1 MHFTSNEKTSK
12 KKATTERRVDIAAS
26 PENTKFI
33 RMTKD
38 FPNGGLT
45 EARVKKIRNIVLMKN
60 KNSSDASDENSKL
73 LQIALSISQV
83 DEDTLIL
90 EVKGQYGLVK
100 QAYDRILKFMKKK
113 IIKRNSCLL
122 LNDNKCIEVDVK
134 LDIRRDFGFQY
145 SLGYEE
151 CLWIHDVEDNSQF
164 REIFGRKARKG
175 AVITHLA
182 LLSDHDNM
190 QEISDPGMMDRL
202 KGKAAQTGEQWV
214 AARICLS
221 WDEHLGGIDRDR
233 FISRKNGG
241 IMPRMRS
248 KSNSSYWYRTKGD
261 HRQCFLPHVP
271 PPVAASMRNSNG
283 NVPFQTIPRK
293 RKEDRAPDSSNENK
307 KARRADN
314 DRENNKNKKA
324 RRADNDTENNEKKK
338 ARKVDNGRETFI
350 EKMKNVEDIE
360 FKNRGIHIQSSRGT
374 MWAAHKKLFGEKCG
388 ETCTCPSQLS
398 ALTKDVVSNFVSK
411 RRKNSKHERWV
422 PDSKLSQSPGFAD
435 HFCLKF
441 YERVQSSFPKD
452 TPQETL
458 AKLSKMWSEGHKK
471 QMRFHASCSEECP
484 CLDSWEDLFLPL
496 CRGERRGKQSARRL
510 STNATKPLHHEN
522 IDVSRQ
528 VEIFRPSKTS
538 LGCYCIT
545 RMDRGTK
552 KCVITSIDPR
562 RKASH
567 VRSYSVGTIIEE
579 YQVDSCPKQKL
590 ESHRELREVYENLKM
605 SGSKLRLTLM
615 TPANAGNADCEKDW
629 SKGNAWIG
637 SERKG
642 WAGGAMTIDTG
653 GQSPMPQNHSHVAL
667 GHSKKSLS
675 NRAKEVIQA
684 KQKHNATVAEQG
696 RKVKK
701 KQKITKPPKKID
713 PVSILRKDTTS
724 RRGANSVNFNLNMIT
739 HHTWEM
745 LPSVELDEEA
755 TAMTLGSEKLE
766 ELLMSKSITTKRLIE
781 KLKHCDYETNAF
793 APALKKFK
801 EYLKY
806 LQEEAVDPSNSSESK
821 RDLRIQI
828 ESYRLR
834 NKALKIFELANFI
847 ISGTHD
853 QEGAAY
859 FVKCAK
865 PGSTVVPQ
873 QNLLIELEK
882 EENILLNNIQSI
894 CDWINRYQ
902 REKDNEGN
910 KLEMGMDC
918 DIDNHGV
925 SLLHAAVLVG
935 NKDLIWAIMNAGA
948 KFYENADDVLSPL
961 QFATAMRQ
969 EALNQGAEIWVRK
982 YDNVIKALKD
992 VMKIYYAKH
1001 KGGEL
1006 I

>member
-1 MHFTSNEKTSK
+1 MMK
-12 KKATTERRVDIAAS
+12 RL
-26 PENTKFI
+26 
-33 RMTKD
+33 
-38 FPNGGLT
+38 PNGGLT
-45 EARVKKIRNIVLMKN
+45 EAKVKKIRNIVLMKN
-60 KNSSDASDENSKL
+60 KSSSDASDENSKL

-83 DEDTLIL
+83 DEGALIL
-90 EVKGQYGLVK
+90 EVKGRHDLVK

-113 IIKRNSCLL
+113 FMKSNCGLL

-145 SLGYEE
+145 SKVYEE

-182 LLSDHDNM
+182 LLSDYDNM
-190 QEISDPGMMDRL
+190 QEISDPEMMDRL
-202 KGKAAQTGEQWV
+202 KGKAEQTGEQWV

-221 WDEHLGGIDRDR
+221 WGEYLGGIDRDR

-248 KSNSSYWYRTKGD
+248 KSNLSYRTKGN
-261 HRQCFLPHVP
+261 HRGCFFTHVP

-283 NVPFQTIPRK
+283 SVTLPIPRK

-307 KARRADN
+307 KARRAEN
-314 DRENNKNKKA
+314 DTENNKKKKA
-324 RRADNDTENNEKKK
+324 RRAENDIENNEKKK

-411 RRKNSKHERWV
+411 RRKNSKHEKWV

-435 HFCLKF
+435 HFCSKF

-458 AKLSKMWSEGHKK
+458 AKLSKMWYEGHKK

-522 IDVSRQ
+522 IDVSRH

-545 RMDRGTK
+545 KLDRGTK

-562 RKASH
+562 RKACH

-605 SGSKLRLTLM
+605 SGSKKLRLTLM

-653 GQSPMPQNHSHVAL
+653 GQSPMPQNHSHVPL

-684 KQKHNATVAEQG
+684 KHKAAVAEQG
-696 RKVKK
+696 RNVKK

-724 RRGANSVNFNLNMIT
+724 RRSANSVNFNLNMIT

-755 TAMTLGSEKLE
+755 TPMTLGSEKLE

-821 RDLRIQI
+821 RDLKIQI

-865 PGSTVVPQ
+865 PGSAVVPQ

-882 EENILLNNIQSI
+882 EENVLLNNIQSI

-902 REKDNEGN
+902 REKDSEGN

-948 KFYENADDVLSPL
+948 KFYKNADDKLSPL

-982 YDNVIKALKD
+982 YENVIKALKD

-1001 KGGEL
+1001 KGWN
-1006 I
+1006 